1 VEGRLYL
8 LWALDTMRSVLLC
21 MLEVVE
27 GGFSFEVPKIPFWQF
42 FSIQFVTFFRMII
55 IATEGALLFLKI
67 EVFMLF

>member
-1 VEGRLYL
+1 
-8 LWALDTMRSVLLC
+8 